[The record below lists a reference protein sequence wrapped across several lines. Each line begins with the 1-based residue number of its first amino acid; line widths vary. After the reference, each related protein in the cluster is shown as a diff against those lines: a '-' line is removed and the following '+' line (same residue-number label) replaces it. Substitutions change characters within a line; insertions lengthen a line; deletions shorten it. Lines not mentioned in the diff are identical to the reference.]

1 MLLSKLSYFDNVNAS
16 MSPALLAAIH
26 KTIKENEG
34 YATVIWRSRKDDALD
49 ATLHQAI
56 RHYSREKGELRNYI
70 ISTMKT
76 ILKNVLRNESSMEDE
91 TLHFHVDSKSTEEE
105 EELSDVDIMLNADSD
120 DVETC
125 VNEFLPHIMEDY
137 EFFSTQKSSKR
148 RGDYYEILTSYS
160 PQTVVGAMKYIQ
172 EHYIPKL
179 EDFMNSKDVWNRQIP
194 SMSYSEIAQK
204 YGTSEMEFVG
214 IKDNSVLVKGSSAK
228 RMVSIPLDTITNAL
242 ISELYGSGSK
252 LKKEFLGLTY
262 YKAPNGEVVSSE
274 DVLFTAIKN
283 AVFYFFCKKCKSE
296 FVFEK
301 DGVAYFLTASM
312 EFQYPVFSNL
322 FTFSVRLVNR
332 KEI

>member
-26 KTIKENEG
+26 ETIKENEG

-204 YGTSEMEFVG
+204 YGTSEMGFVG

-228 RMVSIPLDTITNAL
+228 RMVSIPLNTITNAL

-252 LKKEFLGLTY
+252 LKKEFLGVTY

-301 DGVAYFLTASM
+301 DGIAYFLTASM

>member
-1 MLLSKLSYFDNVNAS
+1 VLLSKLSYFDNVNAS

-26 KTIKENEG
+26 ETIKENEG

-204 YGTSEMEFVG
+204 YGTSEMGFVG

-228 RMVSIPLDTITNAL
+228 RMVSIPLNTITNAL

-252 LKKEFLGLTY
+252 LKKEFLGVTY
-262 YKAPNGEVVSSE
+262 YKAPNGEVVNSK

>member
-1 MLLSKLSYFDNVNAS
+1 

-26 KTIKENEG
+26 ETIKENEG

-204 YGTSEMEFVG
+204 YGTSEMGFVG

-252 LKKEFLGLTY
+252 LKKEFLGVTY

-283 AVFYFFCKKCKSE
+283 AVFYFFCKKYKSE

>member
-1 MLLSKLSYFDNVNAS
+1 

-26 KTIKENEG
+26 ETIKENEG

-204 YGTSEMEFVG
+204 YGTSEMGFVG

-228 RMVSIPLDTITNAL
+228 RMVSIPLNTITNAL
-242 ISELYGSGSK
+242 ISELYGNGSK
-252 LKKEFLGLTY
+252 LKKEFLGVTY
-262 YKAPNGEVVSSE
+262 YKAPNGEVVNSK

>member
-26 KTIKENEG
+26 ETIKENEG

-125 VNEFLPHIMEDY
+125 VNEFLTHIMEDY

-252 LKKEFLGLTY
+252 LKKEFLGVTY

>member
-26 KTIKENEG
+26 ETIKENEG

-242 ISELYGSGSK
+242 ISELYSSGSK
-252 LKKEFLGLTY
+252 LKKEFLGVTY

>member
-26 KTIKENEG
+26 ETIKENEG

-91 TLHFHVDSKSTEEE
+91 TLHFHVDSKSVEEE
-105 EELSDVDIMLNADSD
+105 EDLSDVDIMLNADSD
-120 DVETC
+120 DIETC
-125 VNEFLPHIMEDY
+125 VNEFLPHIMSDY

-179 EDFMNSKDVWNRQIP
+179 EDFMNSRDVWNRQIP
-194 SMSYSEIAQK
+194 TMSYSEIAKK
-204 YGTSEMEFVG
+204 YGSKEMDFVD
-214 IKDNSVLVKGSSAK
+214 IKGNSILVRGSSAK
-228 RMVSIPLDTITNAL
+228 RMVSVPLDTIANTL

-252 LKKEFLGLTY
+252 LRKTFLDVTY
-262 YKAPNGEVVSSE
+262 YKAPNGEVINSK
-274 DVLFTAIKN
+274 DVLFTAIKE

-296 FVFEK
+296 FIFEK

-312 EFQYPVFSNL
+312 DFQYPIFSNL

>member
-26 KTIKENEG
+26 ETIKENEG
-34 YATVIWRSRKDDALD
+34 YATVIWRSRKDDAID

-91 TLHFHVDSKSTEEE
+91 TLHFHVDAKSSEEE
-105 EELSDVDIMLNADSD
+105 EEVSDVDIMLNADSD
-120 DVETC
+120 DIETC
-125 VNEFLPHIMEDY
+125 VNEFLPHIVEDY

-148 RGDYYEILTSYS
+148 RGDYYEVLTSYS
-160 PQTVVGAMKYIQ
+160 PQTIVGAMKYIQ
-172 EHYIPKL
+172 ERYIPEL
-179 EDFMNSKDVWNRQIP
+179 EDFMNSRDVWNRQIP
-194 SMSYSEIAQK
+194 TLTFEEIAKK
-204 YGTSEMEFVG
+204 YGSSELEYMG

-228 RMVSIPLDTITNAL
+228 RMVSVPLDTITNAL
-242 ISELYGSGSK
+242 ISELYGSGSRLRK
-252 LKKEFLGLTY
+252 DFLGVTY
-262 YKAPNGEVVSSE
+262 YKAPNGEVISSKE
-274 DVLFTAIKN
+274 VLFTAIKT
-283 AVFYFFCKKCKSE
+283 AVFYFFCKKCKSD
-296 FVFEK
+296 FVFEEN
-301 DGVAYFLTASM
+301 GVAYFLSASM
-312 EFQYPVFSNL
+312 DFQYPVFSNL

>member
-26 KTIKENEG
+26 ETIKENEG

-194 SMSYSEIAQK
+194 SMSYSEISQK

-214 IKDNSVLVKGSSAK
+214 VKDNSVLVKGSSAK
-228 RMVSIPLDTITNAL
+228 RMVSIPLNTITNAL

-252 LKKEFLGLTY
+252 LKKEFLGVTY

>member
-1 MLLSKLSYFDNVNAS
+1 VLLSKLSYFDNVNAS

-26 KTIKENEG
+26 ETIKENEG

-120 DVETC
+120 DIETC
-125 VNEFLPHIMEDY
+125 VNEFLPHIIDDY
-137 EFFSTQKSSKR
+137 DFFSTQKSSKR

-160 PQTVVGAMKYIQ
+160 PTTVVGAMKYIQ

-179 EDFMNSKDVWNRQIP
+179 EDFMNSRDVWNRQIP
-194 SMSYSEIAQK
+194 TLSYSEIAEK
-204 YGTSEMEFVG
+204 YASKELEYVG
-214 IKDNSVLVKGSSAK
+214 IKDHSVLVKGSSAK
-228 RMVSIPLDTITNAL
+228 RMVSVPLDTIATAL
-242 ISELYGSGSK
+242 ISELYGSGSR
-252 LKKEFLGLTY
+252 LKKKFFGVTY
-262 YKAPNGEVVSSE
+262 YKAPNGEVVNSK

-296 FVFEK
+296 FVFEEG
-301 DGVAYFLTASM
+301 GVAYFLSASM
-312 EFQYPVFSNL
+312 DFQYPVFSNL

>member
-26 KTIKENEG
+26 ETIKENEG
-34 YATVIWRSRKDDALD
+34 YATVIWRSRKDDAID

-91 TLHFHVDSKSTEEE
+91 TLHFHVDAKSSEEE
-105 EELSDVDIMLNADSD
+105 EEVSDVDIMLNADSD
-120 DVETC
+120 DIETC
-125 VNEFLPHIMEDY
+125 VNEFLPHIVEDY

-148 RGDYYEILTSYS
+148 RGDYYEVLTSYS
-160 PQTVVGAMKYIQ
+160 PQTIVGAMKYIQ
-172 EHYIPKL
+172 ERYIPEL
-179 EDFMNSKDVWNRQIP
+179 EDFMNSRDVWNRQIP
-194 SMSYSEIAQK
+194 TLTFEEIAKK
-204 YGTSEMEFVG
+204 YGSSELKYMG

-228 RMVSIPLDTITNAL
+228 RMVSVPLDTITNAL
-242 ISELYGSGSK
+242 ILELYGSGSRLRK
-252 LKKEFLGLTY
+252 DFLGVTY
-262 YKAPNGEVVSSE
+262 YKAPNGEVISSKE
-274 DVLFTAIKN
+274 VLFTAIKT
-283 AVFYFFCKKCKSE
+283 AVFYFFCKKCKSD
-296 FVFEK
+296 FVFEEN
-301 DGVAYFLTASM
+301 GVAYFLSASM
-312 EFQYPVFSNL
+312 DFQYPVFSNL

>member
-26 KTIKENEG
+26 ETIKENEG

-204 YGTSEMEFVG
+204 YGTSEMGFVG

-252 LKKEFLGLTY
+252 LKKEFLGVTY

-283 AVFYFFCKKCKSE
+283 AVFYFFCKKYKSE

>member
-1 MLLSKLSYFDNVNAS
+1 MSKLSYFDNVNAS

-26 KTIKENEG
+26 ETIKENEG

-56 RHYSREKGELRNYI
+56 RHYSRDKGELRNYI

-120 DVETC
+120 DIETC
-125 VNEFLPHIMEDY
+125 VNEFLPHIIDDY

-179 EDFMNSKDVWNRQIP
+179 EDFMNSRDVWNRQIP
-194 SMSYSEIAQK
+194 TIGYSEIAKK
-204 YGTSEMEFVG
+204 YGTSQMKFVD
-214 IKDNSVLVKGSSAK
+214 IKGSSVLVKGSSPK
-228 RMVSIPLDTITNAL
+228 RMVSVPLDTIATAL

-252 LKKEFLGLTY
+252 LKKKFLGVTY
-262 YKAPNGEVVSSE
+262 YKAPNGDVVNSK
-274 DVLFTAIKN
+274 DVLFTAIKD

-301 DGVAYFLTASM
+301 GGVAYFLSASM
-312 EFQYPVFSNL
+312 DFQYPVFSNL

>member
-1 MLLSKLSYFDNVNAS
+1 MLLSKLSYFDNVDAS
-16 MSPALLAAIH
+16 TSPALLIAIH
-26 KTIKENEG
+26 ETIKENEG

-56 RHYSREKGELRNYI
+56 RHYSPEKGELRNYI

-91 TLHFHVDSKSTEEE
+91 TLHFHVDSKSVEEE
-105 EELSDVDIMLNADSD
+105 EGLSDVDIMLNADSD
-120 DVETC
+120 DIGTC
-125 VNEFLPHIMEDY
+125 VNEFLPYIVSDY

-194 SMSYSEIAQK
+194 TMSYNQIVEKYKSSELE
-204 YGTSEMEFVG
+204 YVG
-214 IKDNSVLVKGSSAK
+214 IKDNSVLVKGSSSK
-228 RMVSIPLDTITNAL
+228 RMVSVPLDTIATAL

-252 LKKEFLGLTY
+252 LKKEFLGVTY
-262 YKAPNGEVVSSE
+262 YKAPNGEVVNSK
-274 DVLFTAIKN
+274 DVLFTAIKD

-301 DGVAYFLTASM
+301 GGVAYFLSASM
-312 EFQYPVFSNL
+312 DFQYPVFSNL
-322 FTFSVRLVNR
+322 FTFRVRLVSR

>member
-26 KTIKENEG
+26 ETIKENEG

-91 TLHFHVDSKSTEEE
+91 TLHFHVDSKSVEEE
-105 EELSDVDIMLNADSD
+105 EDLSDVDIMLNADSD
-120 DVETC
+120 DIETC
-125 VNEFLPHIMEDY
+125 VNEFLPHIMSDY

-179 EDFMNSKDVWNRQIP
+179 EDFMNSRDVWNRQIP
-194 SMSYSEIAQK
+194 TMSYSEIAKK
-204 YGTSEMEFVG
+204 YGSKEMDFVD
-214 IKDNSVLVKGSSAK
+214 IKGNSILVRGSSAK
-228 RMVSIPLDTITNAL
+228 RMVSVPLDTIANAL
-242 ISELYGSGSK
+242 ISDLYGSGSK
-252 LKKEFLGLTY
+252 LRKTFLDVTY
-262 YKAPNGEVVSSE
+262 YKAPNGEVVNSK
-274 DVLFTAIKN
+274 DVLFTAIKE

-296 FVFEK
+296 FIFEK

-312 EFQYPVFSNL
+312 DFQYPIFSNL

>member
-26 KTIKENEG
+26 ETIKENEG

-252 LKKEFLGLTY
+252 LKKDFLGVTY

>member
-26 KTIKENEG
+26 ETIKENEG

-194 SMSYSEIAQK
+194 SISYSEIAQK

-214 IKDNSVLVKGSSAK
+214 VKDNSVLVKGSSAK
-228 RMVSIPLDTITNAL
+228 RMVSIPLNTITNAL

-252 LKKEFLGLTY
+252 LKKEFLGVTY

>member
-26 KTIKENEG
+26 ETIKENEG
-34 YATVIWRSRKDDALD
+34 YATVIWRSRKVDALD

-120 DVETC
+120 DIETC
-125 VNEFLPHIMEDY
+125 VNEFLPHIIDDY

-160 PQTVVGAMKYIQ
+160 PTTVVGAMKYIQ

-179 EDFMNSKDVWNRQIP
+179 EDFMNSRDVWNRQIP
-194 SMSYSEIAQK
+194 TLSYSEIAEK
-204 YGTSEMEFVG
+204 YASKELEYVG

-228 RMVSIPLDTITNAL
+228 RMVSVPLDTITTAL
-242 ISELYGSGSK
+242 ISELYGSGSR
-252 LKKEFLGLTY
+252 LKKRFLGVTY
-262 YKAPNGEVVSSE
+262 YKAPNGKVVNSK
-274 DVLFTAIKN
+274 DVLFTAIKD

-301 DGVAYFLTASM
+301 GGVAYFLSASM
-312 EFQYPVFSNL
+312 DFQYPVLSNL

>member
-26 KTIKENEG
+26 ETIKENEG

-120 DVETC
+120 DIETC

-252 LKKEFLGLTY
+252 LKKDYLGVTY

>member
-26 KTIKENEG
+26 ETIKENEG

-120 DVETC
+120 DIETC
-125 VNEFLPHIMEDY
+125 VNEFLPHIMGDY

-252 LKKEFLGLTY
+252 LKKEFLGVTY

>member
-26 KTIKENEG
+26 ETIKENEG
-34 YATVIWRSRKDDALD
+34 YATVIWRSRKDDAID

-91 TLHFHVDSKSTEEE
+91 TLHFHVDAKSSEEE
-105 EELSDVDIMLNADSD
+105 EEVSDVDIMLNADSD
-120 DVETC
+120 DIETC
-125 VNEFLPHIMEDY
+125 VNEFLPHIVEDY

-148 RGDYYEILTSYS
+148 RGDYYEVLTSYS
-160 PQTVVGAMKYIQ
+160 PQTIVGAMKYIQ
-172 EHYIPKL
+172 ERYIPEL
-179 EDFMNSKDVWNRQIP
+179 EDFMNSRDVWNRQIP
-194 SMSYSEIAQK
+194 TLTFEEIAKK
-204 YGTSEMEFVG
+204 YGSSELEYMG

-228 RMVSIPLDTITNAL
+228 RMVSVPLDTITNAL
-242 ISELYGSGSK
+242 ISELYGSGSR
-252 LKKEFLGLTY
+252 LKKDFLGVTY
-262 YKAPNGEVVSSE
+262 YKSPNGEVISSKE
-274 DVLFTAIKN
+274 VLFTAIKT
-283 AVFYFFCKKCKSE
+283 AVFYFFCKKCKSD
-296 FVFEK
+296 FVFEEN
-301 DGVAYFLTASM
+301 GVAYFLSASM
-312 EFQYPVFSNL
+312 DFQYLVFSNL

>member
-26 KTIKENEG
+26 ETIKKNEG

-56 RHYSREKGELRNYI
+56 RRYSREKGELRNYI

-194 SMSYSEIAQK
+194 SISYSEIAKK

-252 LKKEFLGLTY
+252 LKKEFLGVTY

>member
-1 MLLSKLSYFDNVNAS
+1 MSKLSYFDNVNAS

-26 KTIKENEG
+26 ETIKENEG

-194 SMSYSEIAQK
+194 SMSYSEISQK

-228 RMVSIPLDTITNAL
+228 RMVSIPLDTITNTL

-252 LKKEFLGLTY
+252 LKKEFLGVTY

>member
-1 MLLSKLSYFDNVNAS
+1 MLLSKVSYFDNVNAS

-26 KTIKENEG
+26 ETIKENEG

-76 ILKNVLRNESSMEDE
+76 ILKNALRNESSMEDE

-228 RMVSIPLDTITNAL
+228 RMVSIPLDTIANAL
-242 ISELYGSGSK
+242 ILELYGSGSK
-252 LKKEFLGLTY
+252 LKKEFLGVTY
-262 YKAPNGEVVSSE
+262 YKAPNGGVVNSK

-301 DGVAYFLTASM
+301 DGVAYFLTTSM

>member
-26 KTIKENEG
+26 ETIKENEG
-34 YATVIWRSRKDDALD
+34 YATVIWRSRKDDAID

-70 ISTMKT
+70 ISTIKT

-91 TLHFHVDSKSTEEE
+91 TLHFYVDAKSSEEE
-105 EELSDVDIMLNADSD
+105 EEVSDVDIMLNADSD
-120 DVETC
+120 DIETC

-160 PQTVVGAMKYIQ
+160 PTTVVGAMKYIQ
-172 EHYIPKL
+172 ERYIPEL
-179 EDFMNSKDVWNRQIP
+179 EDFMNSRDVWNRQIP
-194 SMSYSEIAQK
+194 TLTLEEIAKK
-204 YGTSEMEFVG
+204 YGSSELEYVG

-228 RMVSIPLDTITNAL
+228 RMVSVPLDTITNAL
-242 ISELYGSGSK
+242 ISELYGSGSRLRK
-252 LKKEFLGLTY
+252 DFLGVTY
-262 YKAPNGEVVSSE
+262 YKAPNGEVISSKE
-274 DVLFTAIKN
+274 VLFTAIKT

-301 DGVAYFLTASM
+301 DGVAYFLSAST
-312 EFQYPVFSNL
+312 EFQYSVFSQL

>member
-26 KTIKENEG
+26 ETIKENEG

-194 SMSYSEIAQK
+194 SMSYSEISQK

-252 LKKEFLGLTY
+252 LKKEFLGVTY

>member
-26 KTIKENEG
+26 ETIKENEG

-91 TLHFHVDSKSTEEE
+91 TLHFHVDSRSTEEE

-252 LKKEFLGLTY
+252 LKKEFLGVTY

>member
-26 KTIKENEG
+26 ETIKENEG

-214 IKDNSVLVKGSSAK
+214 VKDN
-228 RMVSIPLDTITNAL
+228 
-242 ISELYGSGSK
+242 
-252 LKKEFLGLTY
+252 
-262 YKAPNGEVVSSE
+262 
-274 DVLFTAIKN
+274 
-283 AVFYFFCKKCKSE
+283 
-296 FVFEK
+296 
-301 DGVAYFLTASM
+301 
-312 EFQYPVFSNL
+312 
-322 FTFSVRLVNR
+322 
-332 KEI
+332 

>member
-1 MLLSKLSYFDNVNAS
+1 VLLSKLSYFDNVNAS

-26 KTIKENEG
+26 ETIKENEG

-120 DVETC
+120 DIETC
-125 VNEFLPHIMEDY
+125 VNEFLPHIIDDY

-194 SMSYSEIAQK
+194 SMSYSEISQK

-252 LKKEFLGLTY
+252 LKKEFLGVTY

-301 DGVAYFLTASM
+301 GGVAYFLSASM
-312 EFQYPVFSNL
+312 DFQYPVFSNL

>member
-26 KTIKENEG
+26 ETIKENEG

-204 YGTSEMEFVG
+204 YGTSEMKFVG

-228 RMVSIPLDTITNAL
+228 RMVSIPLNTITNAL

-252 LKKEFLGLTY
+252 LKKEFLGVTY

>member
-26 KTIKENEG
+26 ETIKENEG

-214 IKDNSVLVKGSSAK
+214 IKDNSVLVKGSSSK
-228 RMVSIPLDTITNAL
+228 RMVSIPLNTITNSL

-252 LKKEFLGLTY
+252 LKKEFLGVTY